1 MISQAGAKAGED
13 IEEED
18 CRQWASVTC
27 RINSNT
33 MYEEDILHVERW
45 KTKEAHDSGDWRPAT
60 RDSH

>member
-1 MISQAGAKAGED
+1 MSGPMISQAGTKAGED

-33 MYEEDILHVERW
+33 MYEEEILHVER
-45 KTKEAHDSGDWRPAT
+45 
-60 RDSH
+60 